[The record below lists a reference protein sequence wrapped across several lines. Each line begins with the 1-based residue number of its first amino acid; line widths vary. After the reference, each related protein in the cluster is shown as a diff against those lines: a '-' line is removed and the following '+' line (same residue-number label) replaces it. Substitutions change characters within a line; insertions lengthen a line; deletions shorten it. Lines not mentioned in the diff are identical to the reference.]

1 MDMGIE
7 NFLIS
12 STLMGVLAQRLARKL
27 CIHCKEESKLS
38 PAIVQE
44 IAVPEDKLYF
54 TSVGCKECDFTG
66 YKGRQAIGELFIIDD
81 EVKMMMK
88 DGFNDHQVREAMKKR
103 GMITIADKLK
113 DMMLS
118 GVTSYEEAIR
128 VGLMDG

>member
-1 MDMGIE
+1 
-7 NFLIS
+7 
-12 STLMGVLAQRLARKL
+12 MGVLAQRLARKL

-38 PAIVQE
+38 PAIAQE
-44 IAVPEDKLYF
+44 IGVPEDQLYF
-54 TSVGCKECDFTG
+54 SAVGCKLCDFTG

-81 EVKMMMK
+81 DVKMMMK
-88 DGFNDHQVREAMKKR
+88 DGFNDHQVRESMKKR

-118 GVTSYEEAIR
+118 GDTSYEEAIR